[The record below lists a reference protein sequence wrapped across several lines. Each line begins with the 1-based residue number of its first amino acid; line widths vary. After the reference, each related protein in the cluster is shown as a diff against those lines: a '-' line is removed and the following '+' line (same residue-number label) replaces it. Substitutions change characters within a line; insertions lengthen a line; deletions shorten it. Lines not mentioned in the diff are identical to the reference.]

1 MQTEFDVIIS
11 LHRGSRTP
19 IDELAS
25 KTSAGMRVAAEGEED
40 FYDFCM
46 RSESKDYS
54 VYFQNLK
61 EWLRKINPSL

>member
-1 MQTEFDVIIS
+1 
-11 LHRGSRTP
+11 
-19 IDELAS
+19 
-25 KTSAGMRVAAEGEED
+25 MRVTAEGEED

-54 VYFQNLK
+54 VYFQDLK